1 MYMENNVVILAGG
14 QGKRM
19 KTDKPKVLCNVIGEP
34 MLEWVITACE
44 NAQLEKICVVKGFAA
59 DMIDEYVNKRS
70 SKAEIQT
77 VMQEERLGTGHAV
90 MQAKEFL
97 EAHKDGNTLVLCGD
111 VPFIDEDTI
120 NGALELHIQR
130 DCSVTVVTSRVENP
144 TGYGRII
151 RNDKGISGIAEHKD
165 CDPYQLA
172 ITEVNSGCYWFK
184 TADLLDVLFEIT
196 PENAQG
202 EYYLTDCIE
211 LLIAKGKTADA
222 YISRNPNV
230 ALGADDRRGLL
241 MLNDIARSEII
252 GKFLDDGIEFCC
264 TDGVS
269 IGNNV
274 TIGAGTVIHSGVILR
289 GNTVIGENCVL
300 GNNCII
306 ENTKVG
312 NNVNLNNV
320 QAYESIIEDDVKIG
334 PYVQLRPNSH
344 IMKGVKIGD
353 FVEIKNSTIGEYTA
367 VAHLTYIGDSD
378 VGANVNFGCGVV
390 TVNYNGDKKFRTV
403 IEDNAF
409 IGCNTNLVAPVRVG
423 KGAYTAAGS
432 TITKDIPDN
441 ALAIERGKAE
451 IKEGYASRKLKA
463 RTEKYE
469 QQKKNENN

>member
-1 MYMENNVVILAGG
+1 MENNVVILAGG

>member
-1 MYMENNVVILAGG
+1 M
-14 QGKRM
+14 
-19 KTDKPKVLCNVIGEP
+19 
-34 MLEWVITACE
+34 
-44 NAQLEKICVVKGFAA
+44 
-59 DMIDEYVNKRS
+59 
-70 SKAEIQT
+70 
-77 VMQEERLGTGHAV
+77 
-90 MQAKEFL
+90 
-97 EAHKDGNTLVLCGD
+97 
-111 VPFIDEDTI
+111 
-120 NGALELHIQR
+120 
-130 DCSVTVVTSRVENP
+130 
-144 TGYGRII
+144 
-151 RNDKGISGIAEHKD
+151 
-165 CDPYQLA
+165 
-172 ITEVNSGCYWFK
+172 
-184 TADLLDVLFEIT
+184 
-196 PENAQG
+196 
-202 EYYLTDCIE
+202 
-211 LLIAKGKTADA
+211 IAKGKTADA

-320 QAYESIIEDDVKIG
+320 QAYESVIEDDVKIG

-344 IMKGVKIGD
+344 IMRGVKIGD

-390 TVNYNGDKKFRTV
+390 TVNYNGDKKFRTI

>member
-1 MYMENNVVILAGG
+1 MENNVVILAGG

-59 DMIDEYVNKRS
+59 DVIDEYVNKRS